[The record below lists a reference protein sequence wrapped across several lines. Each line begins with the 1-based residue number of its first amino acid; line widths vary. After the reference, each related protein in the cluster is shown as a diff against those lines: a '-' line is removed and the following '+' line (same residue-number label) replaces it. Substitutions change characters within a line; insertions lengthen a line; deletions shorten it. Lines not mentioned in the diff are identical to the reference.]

1 MNDKS
6 FSLYAIDK
14 FFVEVELDQL
24 TDKIIGKKVF
34 MHGHCMEKYSGDLG
48 FKRPTTTTSVAL
60 SNVAVF
66 YLDIVSKLINCLFNN
81 SLSC

>member
-1 MNDKS
+1 MGLYEYKILSEDEQWNTLWDKGKFLTNLKLIDKS

-48 FKRPTTTTSVAL
+48 FK
-60 SNVAVF
+60 
-66 YLDIVSKLINCLFNN
+66 
-81 SLSC
+81 